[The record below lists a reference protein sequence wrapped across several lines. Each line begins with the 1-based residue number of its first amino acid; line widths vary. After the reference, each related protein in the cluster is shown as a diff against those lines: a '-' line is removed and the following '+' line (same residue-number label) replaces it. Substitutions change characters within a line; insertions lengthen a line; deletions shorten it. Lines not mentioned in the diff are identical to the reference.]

1 MSVIQSLFK
10 LLSWI
15 AIVATTVV
23 DLVPL
28 NRHGRVSTMRTE
40 PSGRALKDPSSSR
53 PLGNSD
59 ITKLLEDLDN
69 QTEAI
74 KTGQEIGE
82 ELLGE
87 KKHTRLKE
95 DEVETIDGSLFEYS
109 NDESKGENFPEEVK
123 DDSSQAVS
131 ITGAPA
137 LVDRDGVPDKTTALE
152 SGASYLAGKPLLML
166 NNKSEDLD
174 VSKWFLYYP
183 ISTESDEQRA

>member
-87 KKHTRLKE
+87 KNHTRLKE

-109 NDESKGENFPEEVK
+109 NDESKGEDFPEEVK
-123 DDSSQAVS
+123 DDSPQAVS

-152 SGASYLAGKPLLML
+152 SGASYLASKPLLML

>member
-174 VSKWFLYYP
+174 ASKWFLYYP

>member
-1 MSVIQSLFK
+1 
-10 LLSWI
+10 
-15 AIVATTVV
+15 
-23 DLVPL
+23 
-28 NRHGRVSTMRTE
+28 MRT
-40 PSGRALKDPSSSR
+40 
-53 PLGNSD
+53 
-59 ITKLLEDLDN
+59 
-69 QTEAI
+69 
-74 KTGQEIGE
+74 
-82 ELLGE
+82 
-87 KKHTRLKE
+87 
-95 DEVETIDGSLFEYS
+95 
-109 NDESKGENFPEEVK
+109 

>member
-1 MSVIQSLFK
+1 MIH
-10 LLSWI
+10 
-15 AIVATTVV
+15 TVL
-23 DLVPL
+23 DDFLYTYYIKMLIVPL

-87 KKHTRLKE
+87 KNHTRLKE
-95 DEVETIDGSLFEYS
+95 DEVETIDGSLF
-109 NDESKGENFPEEVK
+109 
-123 DDSSQAVS
+123 
-131 ITGAPA
+131 
-137 LVDRDGVPDKTTALE
+137 
-152 SGASYLAGKPLLML
+152 GKFYQKLGFGPLLGPCEE
-166 NNKSEDLD
+166 KFSSENREGLISSVDNIL
-174 VSKWFLYYP
+174 SFL
-183 ISTESDEQRA
+183 SLRVF